1 MKILVYTG
9 YHEQPLSK
17 DRYINEGCGGTEYCA
32 IKLAEALVKKGHQV
46 VLSGYVNNKIQD
58 GVHYIHLEDLQ
69 RYQSPISLNDN
80 KLRGYTHYDVVIAQQ
95 YIHYFKE
102 LARKQITFD
111 KSLFW
116 LHNEDTWYSWCRGK
130 VMKNNGREY
139 LYRGDMN
146 GVVGVSKY
154 HEDILKDNFKALGS
168 NTRDFNTYIH
178 SIDNA
183 IDPIDWENQTQ
194 HKIPGRII
202 WSSAPDR
209 GLDLIL
215 ENWAHWRTLVP
226 ELSLVV
232 ACPPYSEGW
241 DKGDVNQDG
250 IEWVGSLNPEQLR
263 AEQLKAEYWVYSSDY
278 KETYCIT
285 ALEAMMAKCKII
297 TNGAGNIINLM
308 DGGKNGTIVDDS
320 PDEIIYNIIADKND
334 KTVAYKNLI
343 KLQNAHQFAVKQTW
357 DTRVNEWLDLI
368 ESV

>member
-1 MKILVYTG
+1 MKILIYTG
-9 YHEQPLSK
+9 YHSTTLSK
-17 DRYINEGCGGTEYCA
+17 GKYLNEGIGGTEYCA
-32 IKLAEALVKKGHQV
+32 IKLAEALVRKGHIV
-46 VLSGYVNNKIQD
+46 VISGYVKNEVVD

-69 RYQSPISLNDN
+69 RYQSPMSFNDN
-80 KLRGYTHYDVVIAQQ
+80 KIRGYAHYDVVIAQQ

-102 LARKQITFD
+102 LARKRITFD

-116 LHNEDTWYSWCRGK
+116 LHNEDTWYSWYRGK

-154 HEDILKDNFKALGS
+154 HEDILKDYFKALGS
-168 NTRDFNTYIH
+168 TTRDFNTYIH

-183 IDPIDWENQTQ
+183 IDLSDWNDQYYN
-194 HKIPGRII
+194 KIPGRII

-209 GLDLIL
+209 GLNLIL
-215 ENWAHWRTLVP
+215 ENWSKWKRIVP

-232 ACPPYSEGW
+232 ACPPYSSDW
-241 DKGDVNQDG
+241 SKGDVNQDG
-250 IEWVGSLNPEQLR
+250 VEWVGSLSPSRLR
-263 AEQLKAEYWVYSSDY
+263 EEQLKAEYWVYSSDY

-308 DGGKNGTIVDDS
+308 DGGKNGTVIDNN
-320 PDEIIYNIIADKND
+320 PDNIIGTIVRDRND
-334 KTVAYKNLI
+334 KTFAYKNRI
-343 KLQNAHQFAVKQTW
+343 KLQQAHQFATNQNW
-357 DTRVNEWLDLI
+357 NTRVNEWLDLI